1 MPLPFLIK
9 IDKHC
14 MDRAVTGIR
23 VLGHS
28 SINQVRIA
36 WNSSVRTRNYGDN
49 LMKKFLPV
57 LALLSAGMATA
68 IPHAFA
74 ETASAA
80 PHKKLSKHAPKHAA
94 AKASDDD
101 KAPDL
106 AGHTRFDFN
115 CELGNK
121 VTVYENTSD
130 ANRIGLRWHQKMHEL
145 TRVATTTGAHR
156 FEDKD
161 AGLVW
166 INIPAK
172 GMLLDS
178 KKGQQLA
185 NECRSISG

>member
-1 MPLPFLIK
+1 YLE
-9 IDKHC
+9 
-14 MDRAVTGIR
+14 GE
-23 VLGHS
+23 
-28 SINQVRIA
+28 NQ
-36 WNSSVRTRNYGDN
+36 
-49 LMKKFLPV
+49 MKKFVPV
-57 LALLSAGMATA
+57 LALLSAGMTAA

-80 PHKKLSKHAPKHAA
+80 SHKKTVKHAPK
-94 AKASDDD
+94 
-101 KAPDL
+101 KAPAKTADADNHPEL
-106 AGHTRFDFN
+106 AGHTRVDFN

-121 VTVYENTSD
+121 VTVYEKTDDNKH
-130 ANRIGLRWHQKMHEL
+130 IGLQWNKKMHEL
-145 TRVATTTGAHR
+145 TRVDTTTGANR

-185 NECRSISG
+185 NECRNNEQM